1 MSNQSTRIVPLCTNP
16 DAQLLPLP
24 NQRPERFTLVA
35 AAQVLPAATARALS
49 LTEGRHRLGL
59 FLLVC
64 ALFGVIVPV
73 EIAADSQMFVS
84 RTIMG
89 VPPHF
94 ALTAFVVA
102 LAVLF
107 DLPYLQRVCA
117 RPSVVLG
124 FVCIAILLAE
134 GVLRYGMRSYLVRSD
149 LYIMRWFFV
158 GFILMR
164 LATAAGMLRPYL
176 VFAAIVILTVAAR
189 IDSTNSLAGQI
200 DTATKRIASSNL
212 WPVINCGTVMI
223 GLLLSVTWPRSWRY
237 AAFGAAAFALLAFI
251 GSIRTSTRSLFAAQA
266 LCLVLVL
273 LALSRDP
280 RMRGRGRGIQRAATA
295 IAVLGAVFL
304 IYQIVLGNVLGG
316 YSQLAGRFAE
326 STQETS
332 SGTGSERVA
341 EAVIMVEEM
350 TPDEWI
356 LGKGL
361 GGMFYSKLGYWANA
375 PHITVLVWLQ
385 KGGVPLF
392 LIVLATVYIAPS
404 LGFFRQ
410 LSRPRRTSPLPPPI
424 LIVGPMLLSWCA
436 LTFVSGGTDTGSF
449 LALGGLTYLW
459 IQLTDDE
466 KVFEWHRRNAGSL
479 PYGMRPAEV
488 VREVVG
494 AA

>member
-1 MSNQSTRIVPLCTNP
+1 MSDQAIGMVQMGTNP
-16 DAQLLPLP
+16 DPQSLPWP
-24 NQRPERFTLVA
+24 TQRPERLTLLA
-35 AAQVLPAATARALS
+35 TAQVLPAATARALG

-64 ALFGVIVPV
+64 ALFGVIVPF

-89 VPPHF
+89 IPPHF

-107 DLPYLQRVCA
+107 DLRYYQRVLT
-117 RPSVVLG
+117 RPSVALG
-124 FVCIAILLAE
+124 LVCIAILLAE
-134 GVLRYGMRSYLVRSD
+134 GVLRYGLRSYLVRSD

-164 LATAAGMLRPYL
+164 LATATGMLRPYL
-176 VFAAIVILTVAAR
+176 VFAAIVLLATAAG
-189 IDSTNSLAGQI
+189 IDSKNSLAGEI
-200 DTATKRIASSNL
+200 DTATKRITSSNL

-237 AAFGAAAFALLAFI
+237 AAFGSALFAVLTFI
-251 GSIRTSTRSLFAAQA
+251 GSIRTSTRSLFAVQA

-295 IAVLGAVFL
+295 FAVLGAAFL
-304 IYQIVLGNVLGG
+304 TYQIVLGNVLGG
-316 YSQLAGRFAE
+316 YSQLADRFSEA
-326 STQETS
+326 TQETS
-332 SGTGSERVA
+332 SGTGSGRVA
-341 EAVIMVEEM
+341 EAVMMVEEM

-361 GGMFYSKLGYWANA
+361 GGMFYSRLGYWANA
-375 PHITVLVWLQ
+375 PHLTVFVWLQ

-392 LIVLATVYIAPS
+392 LIVLAAVYIAPS
-404 LGFFRQ
+404 LAFFGQ
-410 LSRPRRTSPLPPPI
+410 VIRPRKTSPLPPPI

-436 LTFVSGGTDTGSF
+436 LTFVSGGTDIGS
-449 LALGGLTYLW
+449 LLGLGGLTYLW
-459 IQLTDDE
+459 IQLTDDD
-466 KVFEWHRRNAGSL
+466 KVFELHRRNAGSL
-479 PYGMRPAEV
+479 PYGMRPAEGM
-488 VREVVG
+488 REVVG

>member
-1 MSNQSTRIVPLCTNP
+1 MSDKAIEMVPIATSPEPQS
-16 DAQLLPLP
+16 LPLP
-24 NQRPERFTLVA
+24 TQRPSRLTLVA
-35 AAQVLPAATARALS
+35 AAQVLPAATARALG
-49 LTEGRHRLGL
+49 LTEGKHRLGL

-64 ALFGVIVPV
+64 GLFGVIMSV
-73 EIAADSQMFVS
+73 EICADSEMFVS
-84 RTIMG
+84 RKIMG

-102 LAVLF
+102 LAALF
-107 DLPYLQRVCA
+107 DLRYYQRVLS
-117 RPSVVLG
+117 RPPVVLG
-124 FVCIAILLAE
+124 LVCIAILLAE
-134 GVLRYGMRSYLVRSD
+134 GILRYGMRSYLVRSD

-164 LATAAGMLRPYL
+164 LATATGMLRPYL
-176 VFAAIVILTVAAR
+176 VFAAIVILFVATR

-212 WPVINCGTVMI
+212 WPVVNCGTVMI

-237 AAFGAAAFALLAFI
+237 AAFGAAAFGVLTFI
-251 GSIRTSTRSLFAAQA
+251 GSIRTSTRSLFAFQA

-280 RMRGRGRGIQRAATA
+280 RMRGRGHGLQRAATA
-295 IAVLGAVFL
+295 LAVLGATFL

-332 SGTGSERVA
+332 SGTGSGRIA
-341 EAVIMVEEM
+341 EATMMVEEM

-361 GGMFYSKLGYWANA
+361 GGMFYSRLGYWANS
-375 PHITVLVWLQ
+375 PHIAVLAWLM
-385 KGGVPLF
+385 KGGIPLL

-404 LGFFRQ
+404 LAFFRQ
-410 LSRPRRTSPLPPPI
+410 ISRPRKTSPLPPPI

-436 LTFVSGGTDTGSF
+436 LTFISGGIDIGSF
-449 LALGGLTYLW
+449 LGLGGLTYLW
-459 IQLTDDE
+459 MQLTDDDRS
-466 KVFEWHRRNAGSL
+466 FNWHRDK
-479 PYGMRPAEV
+479 
-488 VREVVG
+488 VRSWKRAYRSKQQAPSAVE

>member
-1 MSNQSTRIVPLCTNP
+1 MNDKASVIVAIDPNPLSP
-16 DAQLLPLP
+16 PLP
-24 NQRPERFTLVA
+24 WPKQRPDRLTLLA
-35 AAQVLPAATARALS
+35 ASQVLPAATARALG
-49 LTEGRHRLGL
+49 LTEGKHRRGL

-64 ALFGVIVPV
+64 ALFGVIVPS
-73 EIAADSQMFVS
+73 EIAADSEMFVS

-102 LAVLF
+102 LAVLV
-107 DLPYLQRVCA
+107 DLRYYQVVLA
-117 RPSVVLG
+117 RSSVVLG
-124 FVCIAILLAE
+124 VVCITILLAE
-134 GVLRYGMRSYLVRSD
+134 GILRYGMRSYLVRSD
-149 LYIMRWFFV
+149 LYIVRWFFV

-164 LATAAGMLRPYL
+164 LATATGMLRPYL
-176 VFAAIVILTVAAR
+176 VFAVLVLLATAAG
-189 IDSTNSLAGQI
+189 IDSKNSLGGEI
-200 DTATKRIASSNL
+200 DTATNRIASSNL

-237 AAFGAAAFALLAFI
+237 AAFGAAAFAVLTFI
-251 GSIRTSTRSLFAAQA
+251 GSIRTSTRSLFAVQA

-295 IAVLGAVFL
+295 VAVLGTAFL

-316 YSQLAGRFAE
+316 YSLLAGRF
-326 STQETS
+326 SDLTQETS
-332 SGTGSERVA
+332 SGTGSGRVA
-341 EAVIMVEEM
+341 EATQMVEEL

-361 GGMFYSKLGYWANA
+361 GGMFYSRLGFWSNA
-375 PHITVLVWLQ
+375 PHIAVLVWLQ

-404 LGFFRQ
+404 LAFFRL
-410 LSRPRRTSPLPPPI
+410 LSRPRNTSPLPSAI
-424 LIVGPMLLSWCA
+424 LIVGPILLSWCA
-436 LTFVSGGTDTGSF
+436 LTFVSGGVDIGSF
-449 LALGGLTYLW
+449 LGLGGLTYLW
-459 IQLTDDE
+459 IQLTDDD
-466 KVFEWHRRNAGSL
+466 KVFEWHRRNAG
-479 PYGMRPAEV
+479 Y

>member
-1 MSNQSTRIVPLCTNP
+1 MNDQASTMVPRSTNP
-16 DAQLLPLP
+16 APQSLPLP
-24 NQRPERFTLVA
+24 KQRTERLTLVA
-35 AAQVLPAATARALS
+35 AAQVLPVATARALG
-49 LTEGRHRLGL
+49 LTEGKHRLGL

-64 ALFGVIVPV
+64 GLFSVIVPV
-73 EIAADSQMFVS
+73 EIAADSEMFVS

-89 VPPHF
+89 IPPHF

-107 DLPYLQRVCA
+107 DLSYFQRVLT
-117 RPSVVLG
+117 RPPVVLG
-124 FVCIAILLAE
+124 LVCIVILLAE
-134 GVLRYGMRSYLVRSD
+134 GILRYGMRSYLVRSD

-164 LATAAGMLRPYL
+164 LATATGMLRPYL
-176 VFAAIVILTVAAR
+176 VFAAIVILFVATR

-212 WPVINCGTVMI
+212 WPVVNCGTVMI
-223 GLLLSVTWPRSWRY
+223 GMLLSVTWPRSWRY
-237 AAFGAAAFALLAFI
+237 AAFGAAAFTLLTFI
-251 GSIRTSTRSLFAAQA
+251 GSIRTSTRSLFAVQA

-295 IAVLGAVFL
+295 VAVLGAAFL
-304 IYQIVLGNVLGG
+304 AYQIVLGNMLGG
-316 YSQLAGRFAE
+316 YSQLADRFSEAM
-326 STQETS
+326 QETS
-332 SGTGSERVA
+332 SGSGTGRVA
-341 EAVIMVEEM
+341 EATMMVEEM

-361 GGMFYSKLGYWANA
+361 GGMFYSRLGYWTNA
-375 PHITVLVWLQ
+375 PHIAVLVWLQ
-385 KGGVPLF
+385 KGGIPLL

-404 LGFFRQ
+404 LAFFRQ
-410 LSRPRRTSPLPPPI
+410 ISRPRKTSPLPPPI

-436 LTFVSGGTDTGSF
+436 LTFISGGIDIGSF
-449 LALGGLTYLW
+449 LGLGGLTYLW
-459 IQLTDDE
+459 MQLTDDDRA
-466 KVFEWHRRNAGSL
+466 FNWHRDK
-479 PYGMRPAEV
+479 
-488 VREVVG
+488 VRSWKRAYRSKQQAPSAVE

>member
-1 MSNQSTRIVPLCTNP
+1 MSGQATGMVPTGTNP
-16 DAQLLPLP
+16 APQSLPAP
-24 NQRPERFTLVA
+24 NQRPERFTLLA
-35 AAQVLPAATARALS
+35 AAQVLPAATARALG

-64 ALFGVIVPV
+64 ALFGVIVPF

-89 VPPHF
+89 IPPHF

-107 DLPYLQRVCA
+107 DLSYFQRVLT
-117 RPSVVLG
+117 RPPVVLG
-124 FVCIAILLAE
+124 LVCIAILLAE
-134 GVLRYGMRSYLVRSD
+134 GILRYGMRSYLVRSD

-176 VFAAIVILTVAAR
+176 VFAAIVLLATAAG
-189 IDSTNSLAGQI
+189 IDSTNSLAGEI
-200 DTATKRIASSNL
+200 DTATRRIASSNL

-237 AAFGAAAFALLAFI
+237 AAFGSAAFAVLTFI
-251 GSIRTSTRSLFAAQA
+251 GSIRTSTRSLFAVQA
-266 LCLVLVL
+266 LCVVLVL

-280 RMRGRGRGIQRAATA
+280 RMRGRGRGARRAATA
-295 IAVLGAVFL
+295 LAALGAVFL
-304 IYQIVLGNVLGG
+304 VYQIVLGNFLGG
-316 YSQLAGRFAE
+316 YSQLAGRFE
-326 STQETS
+326 ETTRENRFE
-332 SGTGSERVA
+332 GRMA
-341 EAVIMVEEM
+341 EAVMMVEEL

-356 LGKGL
+356 LGKAL
-361 GGMFYSKLGYWANA
+361 GGMFYSRLGYWANA

-385 KGGVPLF
+385 KGGIPLL
-392 LIVLATVYIAPS
+392 LIVLATVYIGPS
-404 LGFFRQ
+404 LAFFRQ
-410 LSRPRRTSPLPPPI
+410 LSRPRKSSPLPPPI

-436 LTFVSGGTDTGSF
+436 LTFVSGGTDIGS
-449 LALGGLTYLW
+449 LLGLGGLTYLW
-459 IQLTDDE
+459 IQLTDDD
-466 KVFEWHRRNAGSL
+466 KVFEWHRRNAGYV
-479 PYGMRPAEV
+479 PYGMRPAEGM
-488 VREVVG
+488 REVVG

>member
-1 MSNQSTRIVPLCTNP
+1 MSDKAIEMVPIATSPEPQS
-16 DAQLLPLP
+16 LPLP
-24 NQRPERFTLVA
+24 TQRPSRLTLVA
-35 AAQVLPAATARALS
+35 AAQVLPAATARALG
-49 LTEGRHRLGL
+49 LTEGKHRLGL

-64 ALFGVIVPV
+64 GLFGVIVPV
-73 EIAADSQMFVS
+73 EIAADSEMFVS
-84 RTIMG
+84 RKIMG

-102 LAVLF
+102 LAMLF
-107 DLPYLQRVCA
+107 DLRYYQRVLQR
-117 RPSVVLG
+117 PTVVLAL
-124 FVCIAILLAE
+124 VCIAILLGE
-134 GVLRYGMRSYLVRSD
+134 GILRYGMRSYLVRSD

-176 VFAAIVILTVAAR
+176 VFAAIVILIVAAR

-304 IYQIVLGNVLGG
+304 IYQVVLGNVLGG

-326 STQETS
+326 SAQETS
-332 SGTGSERVA
+332 SGTGRGRIA
-341 EAVIMVEEM
+341 EATMMVEEM

-361 GGMFYSKLGYWANA
+361 GGMFYSRLGYWANS
-375 PHITVLVWLQ
+375 PHIAVLAWLL
-385 KGGVPLF
+385 KGGIPLL

-404 LGFFRQ
+404 LAFFRQ
-410 LSRPRRTSPLPPPI
+410 LSRPRKTSPLPPPI
-424 LIVGPMLLSWCA
+424 LIVGPILVSWCA
-436 LTFVSGGTDTGSF
+436 LTVVSGGIDMGSF
-449 LALGGLTYLW
+449 LGLGGLTYLW
-459 IQLTDDE
+459 IQLTDDD
-466 KVFEWHRRNAGSL
+466 KVLEWHRRSAGYL
-479 PYGMRPAEV
+479 PYAIRPAEG